1 MTTLNI
7 ERYSLLGIEVDAATL
22 PDLYEMVSEAVAK
35 SERRLIVNH
44 NLHSVY
50 LYHHDRRVAQA
61 YDRADCLYADGMQI
75 VFLARALGLPL
86 RREHRTTFLDSFEA
100 LAGQAARR
108 RWRLF
113 YLGSKPGVAIRGAEM
128 LRQRFP
134 ELEIATQDGYFDARP
149 GVRENQKVVETINAF
164 RPHVLMVG
172 MGMPRQEHWIIE
184 NLDAISANAI
194 FTCGAT
200 MDYLTSEIPTP
211 PRWAGPLGAYG
222 LVRLM
227 NEPRRLWKRYLLE
240 PWFVAGLF
248 ARNLLRIPRAERL
261 RTPAPRRSVQE
272 NQQA

>member
-35 SERRLIVNH
+35 GERRLIVNH

-86 RREHRTTFLDSFEA
+86 QRKHRTTFLDSFEA
-100 LAGQAARR
+100 LAGEAARR

-149 GVRENQKVVETINAF
+149 GARENQKVVETINAF
-164 RPHVLMVG
+164 RPQVLMVG

-194 FTCGAT
+194 FSCGAT

-227 NEPRRLWKRYLLE
+227 NEPGRLWKRYLLE

-248 ARNLLRIPRAERL
+248 ARNLLRLPRAKRL
-261 RTPAPRRSVQE
+261 RTPAARRSVQE

>member
-22 PDLYEMVSEAVAK
+22 PDLYEAVSEAVAK

-50 LYHHDRRVAQA
+50 LYHHDPRVAQA

-75 VFLARALGLPL
+75 IFLARALGLPL

-108 RWRLF
+108 HWRLF

-149 GVRENQKVVETINAF
+149 GSHENQKVLDAISAF

-184 NLDAISANAI
+184 NLDALPANAI

-248 ARNLLRIPRAERL
+248 ARNLLRLPRAKRL
-261 RTPAPRRSVQE
+261 RTPASRRSVQE
-272 NQQA
+272 KQQA